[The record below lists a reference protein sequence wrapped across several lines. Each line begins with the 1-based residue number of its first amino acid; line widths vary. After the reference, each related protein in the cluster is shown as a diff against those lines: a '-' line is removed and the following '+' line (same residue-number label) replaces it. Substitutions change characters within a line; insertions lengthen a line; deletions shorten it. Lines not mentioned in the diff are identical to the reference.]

1 MAQPDPLEVHFQLRR
16 GDANRVGM
24 DRIRL
29 LKAIAERGSISKA
42 GQTVGISFRAA
53 WNSVQA
59 LNNLFDRPLVVTQVG
74 GATGGSATVTALG
87 AAVIAGYEK
96 LDRNL
101 NALMAELN
109 ESLSGE
115 AGLSPSQVLWSLGMK
130 TSARNALR
138 GVVETVTDG
147 AVNGEVILRISPAV
161 TLCAVIT
168 RSSIEDLGL
177 EPGREAVALIKSSFV
192 ILAPAEESLR
202 TSARNQLQGVVISHQ
217 TGAVNDEI
225 VLELDPGKTL
235 TATITRGSAEDLGF
249 KVGDKVQALIKASH
263 VILAVD

>member
-1 MAQPDPLEVHFQLRR
+1 MAQPDPLHVQWQLRR
-16 GDANRVGM
+16 GDGEWVGL

-29 LKAIAERGSISKA
+29 LKAIAEHGSISNA
-42 GQTVGISFRAA
+42 CRSLGVSFRTA
-53 WNSVQA
+53 WNAVQA
-59 LNNLFDRPLVVTQVG
+59 LNNLFGGPLVVTQVG
-74 GATGGSATVTALG
+74 GLTGGSATVTELG

-101 NALMAELN
+101 NALMAELG
-109 ESLSGE
+109 ESLGGQ
-115 AGLSPSQVLWSLGMK
+115 AGLSPNQVLWSLGMR

-147 AVNGEVILRISPAV
+147 AVNGEVILRISPTV
-161 TLCAVIT
+161 SICAVIT
-168 RSSIEDLGL
+168 RASIEDLGL
-177 EPGREAVALIKSSFV
+177 KPGREAVALIKSSFV
-192 ILAPAEESLR
+192 ILAPAAEPLR

-225 VLELDPGKTL
+225 VLELDTGKTL

-249 KVGDKVQALIKASH
+249 KVGDKAQALIKASH